1 MYRHFRLTPYT
12 NHIKCGV
19 QDSLLVRDYFTLPK
33 SRYTPYTNK
42 CITCDTFKVFTHYLY
57 ATYYIQTHNQHF
69 MQVNTFTS
77 QHTIHTT
84 YKTHTF
90 LLYSL
95 FILFVIIIIYYIIII
110 YLFFLPSFII
120 YHHIYYYT
128 DRHTNNTLTPISLPH
143 QRTRHPTHSPPYTYV
158 QTIFIT
164 SLLYANTM

>member
-12 NHIKCGV
+12 NHNKCGV

-42 CITCDTFKVFTHYLY
+42 CITCDIFKVFTHYLY
-57 ATYYIQTHNQHF
+57 AKYYIQTHNQHF

-90 LLYSL
+90 LLYSPFY
-95 FILFVIIIIYYIIII
+95 FICYYY
-110 YLFFLPSFII
+110 YLLHYYYLLILPSFL
-120 YHHIYYYT
+120 YNHHHHI
-128 DRHTNNTLTPISLPH
+128 
-143 QRTRHPTHSPPYTYV
+143 
-158 QTIFIT
+158 
-164 SLLYANTM
+164 LLR